1 MKKWG
6 FRILLVLSLPLLVG
20 LGLPA
25 IVVALLVL
33 VYKRRREDSLLL
45 AGLQRMAPSLRP
57 QPQAEGTEDPES
69 ARTLPRVPPPEAPQE
84 EKEDHHESRPK

>member
-57 QPQAEGTEDPES
+57 QPQTEAEDSES
-69 ARTLPRVPPPEAPQE
+69 ARTLPRVPPPEEAPQE